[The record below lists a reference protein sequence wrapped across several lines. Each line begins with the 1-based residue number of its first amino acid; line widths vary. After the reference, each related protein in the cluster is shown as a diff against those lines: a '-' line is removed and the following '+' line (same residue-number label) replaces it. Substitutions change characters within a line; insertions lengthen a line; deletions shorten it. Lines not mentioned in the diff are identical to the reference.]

1 MTTRAGRPPVS
12 TPLLAVLLCL
22 VWSSA
27 FVFVALAL
35 RDASAPQFAAL
46 RSVTAVPVLA
56 LGLLVLDRAALQAAL
71 RERRVHAYGVVLGAV
86 NVAGFIGLQTA
97 GFARSGIGFGAV
109 LIYAQPLLVAL
120 MARLWLGE
128 RLRTRQVLGLLAGW
142 AGVGLVVL
150 GEAAGAGATT
160 DVGAAVLLFLGAALC
175 WAVGTV
181 VVKAVTAGPRAVA
194 LGPALLL
201 AFCYGSVPRVLL
213 GLADRTPVAGSWWRV
228 VSSVYR
234 GGVSLAGGYLLQ
246 FALLGRGDAGVVS
259 SYVFAVP
266 VLAAVYGVLLFDEPL
281 TPGLVAGAAA
291 VAAGVLLVTLPQR
304 RASAPVR
311 PARSTPPAPSQPP
324 EHDVQSHQPVRG
336 MVEGLRHGREHRE
349 AE

>member
-1 MTTRAGRPPVS
+1 MTVPAARTPVS

-22 VWSSA
+22 VWSTA

-46 RSVTAVPVLA
+46 RSVVAVPVLA
-56 LGLLVLDRAALQAAL
+56 VGLLALDRAGLRAAL

-109 LIYAQPLLVAL
+109 LIYSQPLLVAI
-120 MARLWLGE
+120 MARLWLAE
-128 RLRTRQVLGLLAGW
+128 RLRTRQVVGLLAGW
-142 AGVGLVVL
+142 AGVGMVVL

-160 DVGAAVLLFLGAALC
+160 DVGAAVLLFLGAAVC
-175 WAVGTV
+175 FAVGTV
-181 VVKAVTAGPRAVA
+181 VVKAVTAGPGAVP

-201 AFCYGSVPRVLL
+201 AFCYGSLPLVVL
-213 GLADRTPVAGSWWRV
+213 GLADGTPVAWSWSLV
-228 VSSVYR
+228 VATVYS

-246 FALLGRGDAGVVS
+246 FALLERGDAGVVS

-281 TPGLVAGAAA
+281 TAGLVAGAAA

-304 RASAPVR
+304 R
-311 PARSTPPAPSQPP
+311 PPAARGRGA
-324 EHDVQSHQPVRG
+324 VQDR
-336 MVEGLRHGREHRE
+336 
-349 AE
+349 